1 MPNEL
6 ETPIQPGDEIC
17 VGRWLGA
24 YAHHGVYVGDGR
36 VVQFGAGIKDK
47 PRASVHLAWLEDFA
61 KGGEVRV
68 VAPRGSIIQASLE
81 RALWLLENPPPVEY
95 HLFGHNCE
103 HVSTGVPPGER
114 GKRSGARRLSSTTG
128 SRAAAC
134 SHSLST
140 RTEFL
145 VGLLLLGCR
154 GRPSAGSLA
163 APRAA
168 SSGTWATPGLN
179 RSSRRPAKAT
189 RLPRFPSRRGPP
201 LAAL

>member
-6 ETPIQPGDEIC
+6 ETPIQPGDEIG

-47 PRASVHLAWLEDFA
+47 PRASVHLAWLEDFV

-68 VAPRGSIIQASLE
+68 VAHEEIDRQASLE

-103 HVSTGVPPGER
+103 HVSRWCATGRVE
-114 GKRSGARRLSSTTG
+114 SGQARDALVYNSFAG
-128 SRAAAC
+128 GGLLAFVE
-134 SHSLST
+134 HPHGV
-140 RTEFL
+140 L
-145 VGLLLLGCR
+145 VGLLLLA
-154 GRPSAGSLA
+154 AGAILA
-163 APRAA
+163 WL
-168 SSGTWATPGLN
+168 S
-179 RSSRRPAKAT
+179 
-189 RLPRFPSRRGPP
+189 RGPTRRFEWYLSENYP
-201 LAAL
+201 A